1 MSVIVRGTVVY
12 WEVVHQHKVD
22 ERVIHKDDAVVSV
35 YLTDDAEHA
44 DESALVSK
52 YTLDE
57 IAKVA
62 AGPTPN
68 DAKAQLKKAI
78 ELLNAAHEG
87 LLRAGGITRSAI
99 TLPSP
104 P

>member
-35 YLTDDAEHA
+35 YLTDDAEDA

-52 YTLDE
+52 YTLDQ
-57 IAKVA
+57 IDKVA
-62 AGPTPN
+62 VGPPAG
-68 DAKAQLKKAI
+68 DEKAQLDKAKK
-78 ELLNAAHEG
+78 LLKAACQG
-87 LLRAGGITRSAI
+87 LLRAGGITRSAV
-99 TLPSP
+99 TSPSAP
-104 P
+104 

>member
-1 MSVIVRGTVVY
+1 
-12 WEVVHQHKVD
+12 VD
-22 ERVIHKDDAVVSV
+22 ERVIHKYDEVVSV
-35 YLTDDAEHA
+35 YLTDDAEDA

-62 AGPTPN
+62 ALPTAN
-68 DAKAQLKKAI
+68 DAQAQLNKAI
-78 ELLNAAHEG
+78 ELLNAAHKG

-99 TLPSP
+99 TSPSP